1 MDQPRLPDQLSL
13 FEKLPAKPARPKS
26 RGPKPSRR
34 ANPDQLALS
43 LREPP
48 TLRLIRGEGAGTGHR
63 RGRLVGLPHPSLDK
77 PLPSREEITLIL
89 LQAGAD
95 LVAGRI
101 SPAGASIIREA
112 AEEALFCLEE
122 SERDPEMQ
130 PGFVRAAR
138 ALEELCS

>member
-1 MDQPRLPDQLSL
+1 M
-13 FEKLPAKPARPKS
+13 
-26 RGPKPSRR
+26 
-34 ANPDQLALS
+34 
-43 LREPP
+43 
-48 TLRLIRGEGAGTGHR
+48 T
-63 RGRLVGLPHPSLDK
+63 
-77 PLPSREEITLIL
+77 L
-89 LQAGAD
+89 LQAGAE

-112 AEEALFCLEE
+112 AAEALFCLEE